1 MQVCDK
7 LYGKI
12 HHKNGKA
19 NAFRHALWNV
29 LICEKTLKFTKNGQ
43 KSAEW
48 AKKVTDLHEKLAKND
63 ELDTEMDFHN
73 NEIGRRLF
81 LAKKDQNESISNEF
95 LLKMLENA
103 QKVVKIEDFEKIDN
117 QLVYILE

>member
-29 LICEKTLKFTKNGQ
+29 LICEKTLKFTKNDQ
-43 KSAEW
+43 KSAKW

-63 ELDTEMDFHN
+63 ILDTEMDFHN